1 METMRNY
8 FYILFLLLGFTS
20 CDDGDIIINNFDFE
34 ETNIKGCD
42 KDGKPKVFY
51 KINTNDVFES
61 ISLVTNNASIS
72 SLPNILSTTTD
83 PISFNLD
90 DNNKINYR
98 VYDGTVTRDY
108 FCNTLPPST
117 PKVIQE
123 FISVGGTVVITTEES
138 YPDAEDSD
146 GDGIAD
152 IDEEEG
158 DTDDDGIENKFD
170 IDDDGDN
177 VPTKN
182 ETATAN
188 DDPETPEGYR
198 DTDGDGKPNY
208 LDPDDDGDEV
218 DTKEEVLEADQ
229 APINAANFTDGV
241 ANYLNKAVSNRFMGE
256 VTFVIEN
263 EILAKFRSVISIKNL
278 QLQNQDGS
286 GEVIS
291 FETYELGEFNSTSTL
306 ITIDSTPTTTEEN

>member
-34 ETNIKGCD
+34 ETNIKSCD

-72 SLPNILSTTTD
+72 SLASILNTTTD

-123 FISVGGTVVITTEES
+123 FISIGGTVVITTEEKF
-138 YPDAEDSD
+138 PNVADSD
-146 GDGIAD
+146 GDGIND
-152 IDEEEG
+152 VDEEDG
-158 DTDDDGIENKFD
+158 DTDGDGIMNKFD

-177 VPTKN
+177 VKTSS

-188 DDPETPEGYR
+188 NDPETPEGYR
-198 DTDGDGKPNY
+198 DTDNDGKPNY
-208 LDPDDDGDEV
+208 LDPDDDGDGVPTKNEV
-218 DTKEEVLEADQ
+218 TAADQ
-229 APINAANFTDGV
+229 KPTDPVNATNGLFF
-241 ANYLNKAVSNRFMGE
+241 YLDRNVSNGFEG

-263 EILAKFRSVISIKNL
+263 SISVFYRSLITIERLK
-278 QLQNQDGS
+278 LQNQDGS
-286 GEVIS
+286 AEEIAFNV
-291 FETYELGEFNSTSTL
+291 YDLGEFISKNTTKTIEPTL
-306 ITIDSTPTTTEEN
+306 ATEEN